1 MIDLNKVSEGVDY
14 YLVPDM
20 EEDHVWAVEILRGD
34 YADTGFI
41 FDQVDLTQETGKVSF
56 KLTALSLRDGSP
68 LDSTNRELQL
78 FAGDVLEDIIK
89 NGIARG
95 EIELDGEDSDQ

>member
-14 YLVPDM
+14 NIVPDM

-56 KLTALSLRDGSP
+56 KLTAISLRDGSP

>member
-14 YLVPDM
+14 NIVPDM

-56 KLTALSLRDGSP
+56 KLTAISLRDGSP

-95 EIELDGEDSDQ
+95 EIELDGKDSDQ